1 MPTSVPSTSSST
13 PGRSRA
19 VTREDRLPGSPRLE
33 PRPSV
38 GPRNCRLCRV
48 RTSMSSLHPLPLLP
62 YRRVTSLSLE
72 SWSGRQSLGDKS
84 NSLSPIDLPNA
95 RDSNHGRTPAN
106 QRVDVDRALDGG
118 REAAVEPEVEP
129 VDVDRALT
137 ER

>member
-1 MPTSVPSTSSST
+1 
-13 PGRSRA
+13 
-19 VTREDRLPGSPRLE
+19 
-33 PRPSV
+33 
-38 GPRNCRLCRV
+38 
-48 RTSMSSLHPLPLLP
+48 MSSLHPLPLLP

-129 VDVDRALT
+129 EDVDRALT
-137 ER
+137 ERYQADGPGADLDRDCGLVGMVAVEDK